1 MTLLNSESQKKEIWS
16 ITELTHRIRGK
27 IEPGFA
33 SIWIQGEISNFRPAS
48 SGHLYFSLKDSQS
61 TISAAIFG
69 WGTKLKTR
77 FEIKE
82 GMEMICH
89 GKISIYPPRG
99 SYQIIID
106 HVEPLGAGAL
116 QLAFEQLKEKLK
128 REGLFDPQSKKAI
141 PKLPKK
147 VAIITSP
154 TGAALQDMLTV
165 MNRRAPGVEIL
176 VIPALVQGDQAAAQI
191 VKGLQLVDRH
201 QLADVVV
208 LARGGGSLED
218 LWCFNDEKLAWA
230 IASCS
235 VPVVSAVGHEIDF
248 TIADFVAD
256 LRAPTPS
263 AAGEIL
269 TAGWLEIVAQLQ
281 TLQERIVLGMR
292 RKIIDAENRLQHLSS
307 RLRSPRDLIRE
318 KMQRADEISMRLQA
332 AIRVKLEKSRYQYEL
347 WAGKLNMLSPL
358 RVLERGFTLT
368 FRNDGKEVIRSANQL
383 ETQDEIRIRFKDG
396 EKKALVL

>member
-1 MTLLNSESQKKEIWS
+1 VV
-16 ITELTHRIRGK
+16 
-27 IEPGFA
+27 
-33 SIWIQGEISNFRPAS
+33 
-48 SGHLYFSLKDSQS
+48 
-61 TISAAIFG
+61 
-69 WGTKLKTR
+69 
-77 FEIKE
+77 
-82 GMEMICH
+82 
-89 GKISIYPPRG
+89 IYP
-99 SYQIIID
+99 
-106 HVEPLGAGAL
+106 V
-116 QLAFEQLKEKLK
+116 
-128 REGLFDPQSKKAI
+128 
-141 PKLPKK
+141 K
-147 VAIITSP
+147 VQGV
-154 TGAALQDMLTV
+154 GAADEVAEGIRHFNAFFPEVDVL
-165 MNRRAPGVEIL
+165 
-176 VIPALVQGDQAAAQI
+176 I
-191 VKGLQLVDRH
+191 VG
-201 QLADVVV
+201 
-208 LARGGGSLED
+208 RGGGSIED
-218 LWCFNDEKLAWA
+218 LWAFNEE
-230 IASCS
+230 
-235 VPVVSAVGHEIDF
+235 VVAKSIFDSKIPIISAVGHEVDF